1 MTVVA
6 LQSSFLIVILVLL
19 NVQCIPHNAI
29 WDVTIQSTAKCK
41 IIYDLNLTI
50 QKKLGLAVVFS
61 LGALAIVCSVFRLY
75 DTLKL
80 ATELD
85 ILYYTG
91 PVLLWCTAEI
101 TCGFFVACAPIL
113 PRVVKE
119 IPGLRNMFGGRS
131 TRQPSSAGFGRNLQ
145 TIGGGGTGPH
155 RVRKTDPYSQ
165 IDDDG
170 IPLDELKAS
179 ESTEHLG
186 KAAQLGRSDG
196 IICTTQIEVTHDDDS
211 SNGVAD
217 RGSRSPWEQVEAVP
231 GSIRP

>member
-1 MTVVA
+1 M
-6 LQSSFLIVILVLL
+6 
-19 NVQCIPHNAI
+19 
-29 WDVTIQSTAKCK
+29 
-41 IIYDLNLTI
+41 
-50 QKKLGLAVVFS
+50 
-61 LGALAIVCSVFRLY
+61 FRLY

-80 ATELD
+80 AGEADT
-85 ILYYTG
+85 LYCMRLHLETPKPRLGLTQDDHMLTCSAADTG

-131 TRQPSSAGFGRNLQ
+131 NREHSSAGFGRNLR
-145 TIGGGGTGPH
+145 TIGGGGGGTGPH
-155 RVRKTDPYSQ
+155 RVRKSDPYSQ

-170 IPLDELKAS
+170 VPLDELKAS

-196 IICTTQIEVTHDDDS
+196 IIRTTQIEVTHDDDS
-211 SNGVAD
+211 GNDVVD
-217 RGSRSPWEQVEAVP
+217 RGSRSPWEQAEAVP